1 MVQIIKPTLRTGRIV
16 LRPLTASDAAAMY
29 ASLSEP
35 EARRLTGT
43 QAEHTL
49 EDVQRHC
56 ERIESAADRVD
67 YGIVVGGRLIGEVVL
82 NNIDPANESADFRIA
97 IWQPVDRDKGFGSQA
112 CQLMIHHGFESIGLN
127 RIALE
132 VYAFNPRARHVYEK
146 QGFVFEGTRRQALLW
161 NGEWIDAT
169 AMAILRSDYDRTS
182 TSVRD
187 LRLNLEFR

>member
-1 MVQIIKPTLRTGRIV
+1 MVHVTKPILGTGRIV
-16 LRPLTASDAAAMY
+16 LRPLTASDADAMY

-35 EARRLTGT
+35 EATRLTGT

-49 EDVQRHC
+49 EDVQRYC

-67 YGIVVGGRLIGEVVL
+67 YGIVACGTLIGEVVL
-82 NNIDPANESADFRIA
+82 NNIDPANERADFRIA
-97 IWQPVDRDKGFGSQA
+97 IWQPDHRDKGYGLQA

-127 RIALE
+127 RIAPE

-146 QGFVFEGTRRQALLW
+146 QGFVFEGTRRQALFW
-161 NGEWIDAT
+161 NGAWIDAI
-169 AMAILRSDYDRTS
+169 AMAILRSDYERIS

-187 LRLNLEFR
+187 